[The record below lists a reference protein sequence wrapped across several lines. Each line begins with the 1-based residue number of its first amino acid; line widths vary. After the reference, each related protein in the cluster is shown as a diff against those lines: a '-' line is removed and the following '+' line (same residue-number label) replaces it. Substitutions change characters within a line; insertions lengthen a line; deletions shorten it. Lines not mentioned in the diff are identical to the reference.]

1 MRHVITR
8 QLFQAQNRLFAP
20 LFAPKVRFSVTQNLL
35 YDVSIIHPG
44 QFGPVLFRQ
53 LPQIYSIAWR
63 CFFVLVYG

>member
-35 YDVSIIHPG
+35 YDISAELHNPAKMLNPAILHSLTGILLH
-44 QFGPVLFRQ
+44 RQ
-53 LPQIYSIAWR
+53 SLWI
-63 CFFVLVYG
+63 V